1 MANMDYCKFENTLG
15 DLRQCYADMDI
26 DDDASDYEKRARES
40 LLLLCKDIAGDY
52 AGEIEEIL
60 KERQQKAERRAALLA
75 EATQ

>member
-1 MANMDYCKFENTLG
+1 MANFENTLG

-26 DDDASDYEKRARES
+26 DDASDYEKRARQS
-40 LLLLCKDIAGDY
+40 LLLLCKVIAGDY